1 MSFLDKVSELFGEK
15 ERSHPVSPLETW
27 LKIPRLHHL
36 LPYEGY
42 CPETKLFF
50 NRHTTGFVLQG
61 NPLVG
66 ASLKDQGQMA
76 DFFRQENN
84 LPEGSSIQF
93 LLWASPRIRP
103 FFDYWRHAKEGDVF
117 RKLAER
123 RISFLEEKAFSDPL
137 GHLVRDFKVIISY
150 TVPGLKH
157 ELADIENL
165 LDIRRSLQGALQMIG
180 MPTESV
186 DAPTLIRS
194 ISEILNVDH
203 TTLPDDLG
211 WNEYESISNQI
222 LSSDRSWQVE
232 SDRTILKSGE
242 WIAQS
247 WVPAK
252 SPKEWGLP
260 NMDRFLGHVLDSHQ
274 SIPCP
279 YLLHYGLFVESHQ
292 SRKKGKI
299 SARRESLENSLKNR
313 MTKWLPGLQE
323 QYQECVEAASQLQ
336 MGERCIL
343 SSLSLTAF
351 CKPEQKSLVDQS
363 LRRIWTSMGW
373 DFKPTLHD
381 HLGVLLSSLPMM
393 WTLGERRQWEHL
405 WITREVYGC
414 ATGLQRLGKARRT
427 ITRESQNM
435 LPIIGEWK
443 GQPTPGMVF
452 VGRRGQPFFWSPFG
466 KALVQSDDMQTN
478 HDYNLCIAGTMGS
491 GKSVLMNE
499 LMTNVLSIGG
509 RVIVLDK
516 GRSFKNACLL
526 LGGQHIEFTINSPL
540 SLNPFTHIPEG
551 NRKDDIRDEAADRK
565 EMLALMNPL
574 LQMMASPLI
583 GTNDAQDNH
592 IAKAIQGVWERK
604 KSQATLEDVAQFLSS
619 HEDKEP
625 RDVGHLLHQ
634 FTRAGDY
641 GCFFNERAN
650 VDLSNPLVVIETDDL
665 RNHAKL
671 LPVIIQMLIIQVNQ
685 MIAKTDRAKPFIIM
699 IDEAWELLKGK
710 KTGSFIDQ
718 ASRTVRKYKGSLV
731 LATQS
736 TKDYFREE
744 CPGATVAWENSAWKA
759 ILMQDDGAINEMKK
773 INALQ
778 TYVDD
783 EYKESLLKS
792 LKPNPP
798 HYSEAALFGK
808 GIRGLVGR
816 LRLDPFSRLLYS
828 SNPDEFRAVTSRM
841 KRGMSVEAAIEEVM
855 ASQERK
861 TA

>member
-1 MSFLDKVSELFGEK
+1 
-15 ERSHPVSPLETW
+15 
-27 LKIPRLHHL
+27 
-36 LPYEGY
+36 
-42 CPETKLFF
+42 
-50 NRHTTGFVLQG
+50 
-61 NPLVG
+61 
-66 ASLKDQGQMA
+66 
-76 DFFRQENN
+76 
-84 LPEGSSIQF
+84 
-93 LLWASPRIRP
+93 
-103 FFDYWRHAKEGDVF
+103 
-117 RKLAER
+117 
-123 RISFLEEKAFSDPL
+123 
-137 GHLVRDFKVIISY
+137 
-150 TVPGLKH
+150 
-157 ELADIENL
+157 
-165 LDIRRSLQGALQMIG
+165 
-180 MPTESV
+180 
-186 DAPTLIRS
+186 
-194 ISEILNVDH
+194 
-203 TTLPDDLG
+203 
-211 WNEYESISNQI
+211 
-222 LSSDRSWQVE
+222 
-232 SDRTILKSGE
+232 
-242 WIAQS
+242 
-247 WVPAK
+247 
-252 SPKEWGLP
+252 
-260 NMDRFLGHVLDSHQ
+260 
-274 SIPCP
+274 
-279 YLLHYGLFVESHQ
+279 
-292 SRKKGKI
+292 
-299 SARRESLENSLKNR
+299 
-313 MTKWLPGLQE
+313 
-323 QYQECVEAASQLQ
+323 
-336 MGERCIL
+336 
-343 SSLSLTAF
+343 
-351 CKPEQKSLVDQS
+351 
-363 LRRIWTSMGW
+363 
-373 DFKPTLHD
+373 
-381 HLGVLLSSLPMM
+381 
-393 WTLGERRQWEHL
+393 
-405 WITREVYGC
+405 
-414 ATGLQRLGKARRT
+414 
-427 ITRESQNM
+427 
-435 LPIIGEWK
+435 
-443 GQPTPGMVF
+443 
-452 VGRRGQPFFWSPFG
+452 
-466 KALVQSDDMQTN
+466 
-478 HDYNLCIAGTMGS
+478 
-491 GKSVLMNE
+491 
-499 LMTNVLSIGG
+499 
-509 RVIVLDK
+509 
-516 GRSFKNACLL
+516 L

-551 NRKDDIRDEAADRK
+551 NYKDDIRDEAADRK

-619 HEDKEP
+619 HPDKEP

-634 FTRAGDY
+634 FTKAGDY

-861 TA
+861 AA

>member
-1 MSFLDKVSELFGEK
+1 MSFLGKLSLLFGEQ
-15 ERSHPVSPLETW
+15 EQSEEDTPLKTW
-27 LKIPRLHHL
+27 LKIPRLHTL
-36 LPYEGY
+36 LPYESY
-42 CPETKLFF
+42 CPQTQLFF
-50 NRHTTGFVLQG
+50 NRHATGFVLEG
-61 NPLVG
+61 SPLVG

-76 DFFRQENN
+76 DFFRQEDH
-84 LPEGSSIQF
+84 LSEGTSLQF

-103 FFDYWRHAKEGDVF
+103 FFDAWRQFKEGDVF
-117 RKLAER
+117 CKLAGR
-123 RISFLEEKAFSDPL
+123 RVAFLEEKAFADPL

-150 TVPGLKH
+150 TIPGLNKEIAH
-157 ELADIENL
+157 LENL
-165 LDIRRSLQGALQMIG
+165 MGIRRSLQGALAMIG
-180 MPTESV
+180 MPTQSM
-186 DAPTLIRS
+186 DAKTLLNRV
-194 ISEILNVDH
+194 SEILNRQT
-203 TTLPDDLG
+203 TTLAEDRD
-211 WNEYESISNQI
+211 WNQYEPLSNQI
-222 LSSDRSWQVE
+222 LAPDQSWQVE
-232 SDRTILKSGE
+232 GDKTLLNGGD
-242 WIAQS
+242 WMTQS

-252 SPKEWGLP
+252 SPKEWALP
-260 NMDRFLGHVLDSHQ
+260 HMDRFLGHVLDVHQ

-279 YLLHYGLFVESHQ
+279 YLLHYGLFVEPHQ
-292 SRKKGKI
+292 GRKKGKVN
-299 SARRESLENSLKNR
+299 ARRESLENSLKNR
-313 MTKWLPGLQE
+313 MTKWMPGLEE

-336 MGERCIL
+336 RGERSIL
-343 SSLSLTAF
+343 SSLSVTAF
-351 CKPEQKSLVDQS
+351 CKPEQKSWVDQS

-373 DFKPTLHD
+373 DFKPALHD

-393 WTLGERRQWEHL
+393 WTLGEKRRWEQGGF
-405 WITREVYGC
+405 TKEVYGC
-414 ATGLQRLGKARRT
+414 ATALQQLGKAKRT

-435 LPIIGEWK
+435 LPVIGEWK
-443 GQPTPGMVF
+443 GQPTPGMIF

-491 GKSVLMNE
+491 GKSVFMNE
-499 LMTNVLSIGG
+499 LMTNILSLGG

-526 LGGQHIEFTINSPL
+526 LGGQHVEFTINTPL

-551 NRKDDIRDEAADRK
+551 NRKDSVRDDVSDRK
-565 EMLALMNPL
+565 EMLALLNPL
-574 LQMMASPLI
+574 IQMMASPLI
-583 GTNDAQDNH
+583 GTTDAQDNH
-592 IAKAIQGVWERK
+592 IAKAIQGVWEQK
-604 KSQATLEDVAQFLSS
+604 KNHATLEDVARFLSS
-619 HEDKEP
+619 HEDKEA

-641 GCFFNERAN
+641 GCFFNEPAN
-650 VDLSNPLVVIETDDL
+650 VDLSNRLVVIETDDL

-671 LPVIIQMLIIQVNQ
+671 LPVIIQMLMIQINQ

-710 KTGSFIDQ
+710 KTGSFIEQ

-778 TYVDD
+778 AYVED
-783 EYKESLLKS
+783 EYRESLLKS
-792 LKPNPP
+792 LKPHPP

-808 GIRGLVGR
+808 DIHGLVGR

-828 SNPDEFRAVTSRM
+828 SNPDEFRAVKSRM
-841 KRGMSVEAAIEEVM
+841 DQGMSVEAAIEDILAE
-855 ASQERK
+855 QEGK
-861 TA
+861 KI